1 MTAQTTHSRFLN
13 RIAQNEVVNEVLAAR
28 GYSSL
33 NPTQKNA
40 VEAGLLSDDS
50 NFVVASPTASGKTV
64 IGELAVIDAVKRGKK
79 GIYLVPLRSLGT
91 EKKEDFAKYIR
102 YKLALKTGD
111 YDSREERL
119 RDYDII
125 VSTYEKWDSILRHR
139 PDWLASVGCVVA
151 DEGHMLTDG
160 SRGATIEVLLTRM
173 THLKV
178 KVVILSAVLRNVKD
192 VAKWLHAKYME
203 STWRPTPLRK
213 GVYLF
218 SKGDSRGGRG
228 NKAATLESTLRFE
241 DGQRTEVKDVAG
253 NAISNLVAQ
262 TLKEGGQCLVFA
274 RGRKEAVRI
283 ASSLG
288 SVVEG
293 TLSSGELLALS
304 RLSSSDSMYGDDAEA
319 SRKLTACVMRGVAFH
334 HAGMASDQKSAVEN
348 AFRELKLKVVCSTPT
363 LSQGVNLPARR
374 VIIQSIRRFDPKLG
388 SVTIPRWEFENQAGR
403 AGRPK
408 YDKFGEAIVVSKDK
422 KQQKQILDYVRRPIE
437 ELDSK
442 LLVTNPFYSHVL
454 SEICLADSTT
464 RDDVQSF
471 FGRTFAAHIGG
482 VEFVSRK
489 VADVIEFLVKV
500 GLVEVGRD
508 HPARLTKTPL
518 GDRIS
523 RLYISPLSVPILLK
537 GLEVSESKPVTT
549 IGLLHL
555 MCCMDDW
562 KPLILSKED
571 GGEFDWPSEDEL
583 LVDEK
588 TAEARY
594 ELAMRPATVLQ
605 QRIDEVDPTKICER
619 FDIGEGDIHAATEAS
634 RWLLYSVKEVAR
646 FTGHEKIVPSIDVL
660 SKRVEEGVREELLD
674 LTTIKRIG
682 AKRARLLWNHGIRS
696 RREFET
702 LGDAERDKLLG
713 FRFHGR
719 FTKPGQTNLTDFW
732 S

>member
-1 MTAQTTHSRFLN
+1 MS
-13 RIAQNEVVNEVLAAR
+13 EVLAAR
-28 GYSSL
+28 GYPSL
-33 NPTQKNA
+33 NPTQTKA

-50 NFVVASPTASGKTV
+50 NFVVASPTASGKTI

-79 GIYLVPLRSLGT
+79 GVYLVPLRSLGT
-91 EKKEDFAKYIR
+91 EKKDDFAKYTR

-111 YDSREERL
+111 YDSREEKL

-173 THLKV
+173 TRMKV

-192 VAKWLHAKYME
+192 VAAWLHAKYME

-213 GVYLF
+213 GVYLL
-218 SKGDSRGGRG
+218 SKGGSGGGRG
-228 NKAATLESTLRFE
+228 NKAATLESTLQFE
-241 DGQRTEVKDVAG
+241 DGQRIEVKDAVG
-253 NAISNLVAQ
+253 NAISNLVTQ

-293 TLSSGELLALS
+293 TLSPGDLLELS
-304 RLSSSDSMYGDDAEA
+304 RLSSSDSVYGDDAET
-319 SRKLTACVMRGVAFH
+319 SRKLAACVMRGVAFH

-374 VIIQSIRRFDPKLG
+374 VIIQTIRRFDPKLG

-408 YDKFGEAIVVSKDK
+408 YDKFGEAIVISKDRR
-422 KQQKQILDYVRRPIE
+422 QQKQILDYIRQPIE

-454 SEICLADSTT
+454 SEICLADSIT
-464 RDDVQSF
+464 REEVQSF
-471 FGRTFAAHIGG
+471 FGKTFAAHIGG
-482 VEFVSRK
+482 IGFVSRK
-489 VADVIEFLVKV
+489 VTEVIEFLVRV
-500 GLVEVGRD
+500 GLVEVSREN
-508 HPARLTKTPL
+508 PTRLTKTPL

-523 RLYISPLSVPILLK
+523 RLYISPLSVPIVLN
-537 GLEVSESKPVTT
+537 GLEASESKSVTT

-562 KPLILSKED
+562 KLLILSEED
-571 GGEFDWPSEDEL
+571 GGQFDWPSEDEL

-594 ELAMRPATVLQ
+594 ELAMRPAAILQ
-605 QRIDEVDPTKICER
+605 QRIDEVDPTKICEK

-634 RWLLYSVKEVAR
+634 RWLLYSVREVAR
-646 FTGHEKIVPSIDVL
+646 FTGHEKVVPSIDIL
-660 SKRVEEGVREELLD
+660 GKRVEGGVREELLD

-682 AKRARLLWNHGIRS
+682 AKRARILWNHGIKS
-696 RREFET
+696 KREFEMLEDT
-702 LGDAERDKLLG
+702 ERDKLLG
-713 FRFHGR
+713 FHFRGR
-719 FTKPGQTNLTDFW
+719 FPKPGQTNLTDFW